1 MPLLEEGGATDL
13 SAPPASPART
23 FASRVAIITAAA
35 TAITA
40 LIALAEDATLLF
52 RIAKPLPAV
61 ALAVWTA
68 LLARSRAA
76 RVVAFGLVASAA
88 GDALLDIKGAFIAG
102 MAAFAVAHIAYIFA
116 LVREHRRLDPLV
128 AIPFLLW
135 GAGLFFY
142 VRAGLGGPLVI
153 PVAVYAVILSAMM
166 WRAAAR
172 YSMNR
177 TGIALIGLAGAV
189 LFGFSDSIIALR
201 LSGASFTGMSAVI
214 LTTYWI
220 GQAGI
225 AASFIVK

>member
-1 MPLLEEGGATDL
+1 MPLLEESGATDL
-13 SAPPASPART
+13 SAPPESPARA
-23 FASRVAIITAAA
+23 FASRVAIITAVA

-76 RVVAFGLVASAA
+76 RVVVFGLVASAA
-88 GDALLDIKGAFIAG
+88 GDALLDIKGAFIIG

-116 LVREHRRLDPLV
+116 LLRDHRRLDSLV
-128 AIPFLLW
+128 AIPFLFW
-135 GAGLFFY
+135 GVGLFLY
-142 VRAGLGGPLVI
+142 IRAGLGPLVI
-153 PVAVYAVILSAMM
+153 PVAIYAAILSAMM

-172 YSMNR
+172 YSMDR
-177 TGIALIGLAGAV
+177 TGIALIGLVGAV

-201 LSGASFTGMSAVI
+201 LSGASFTGMSFVI

-225 AASFIVK
+225 AASFAVK